1 MKVCV
6 PGWHRLT
13 SRTKTSS
20 SLKRFC
26 HAVTLSDSLQTIHP
40 KGPARGPFF
49 IACAEKL
56 APNVE
61 EMRSSMRYPRGVR
74 LTHWLTVGLGTAAVL
89 ATFIGLA
96 QVVLFGLGGETTVD
110 PGWFLLALVLACLTL
125 WGRSSQWLTRL
136 LADADSTAHH
146 ARAVVVWLLAA
157 AVILL
162 VAALKISSADMDAYK
177 RLVFGEGGLVEWS
190 QVLVLIAACRVSWLI
205 GDDLRRQ
212 LPHPAPC
219 LLARGFTVLLGF
231 LLLEELAWG
240 QVIFGWQTPESIR
253 SINAQQETTL
263 HNIGW
268 FQDRLD
274 LFTFLA
280 TVAFL
285 AMVVLVPWI
294 CRKALRRSSSPQRRA
309 LVQALM
315 PAQYSWPLFLLVA
328 ALAYCVATESLSHFV
343 HNRDQEWG
351 ELVLYA
357 SGLLLLLRTRVL
369 LGGSELQSTQP

>member
-1 MKVCV
+1 
-6 PGWHRLT
+6 
-13 SRTKTSS
+13 
-20 SLKRFC
+20 
-26 HAVTLSDSLQTIHP
+26 
-40 KGPARGPFF
+40 
-49 IACAEKL
+49 
-56 APNVE
+56 
-61 EMRSSMRYPRGVR
+61 MRYPRGVR

-212 LPHPAPC
+212 LPHPAAC

-369 LGGSELQSTQP
+369 LGGSELQSSQS

>member
-1 MKVCV
+1 
-6 PGWHRLT
+6 
-13 SRTKTSS
+13 
-20 SLKRFC
+20 
-26 HAVTLSDSLQTIHP
+26 
-40 KGPARGPFF
+40 
-49 IACAEKL
+49 
-56 APNVE
+56 
-61 EMRSSMRYPRGVR
+61 MRYPRGVR

-309 LVQALM
+309 LLQALM

>member
-1 MKVCV
+1 
-6 PGWHRLT
+6 
-13 SRTKTSS
+13 
-20 SLKRFC
+20 
-26 HAVTLSDSLQTIHP
+26 
-40 KGPARGPFF
+40 
-49 IACAEKL
+49 
-56 APNVE
+56 
-61 EMRSSMRYPRGVR
+61 MRYPRGVR

-369 LGGSELQSTQP
+369 LGGSELQSSQS

>member
-1 MKVCV
+1 
-6 PGWHRLT
+6 
-13 SRTKTSS
+13 
-20 SLKRFC
+20 
-26 HAVTLSDSLQTIHP
+26 
-40 KGPARGPFF
+40 
-49 IACAEKL
+49 
-56 APNVE
+56 
-61 EMRSSMRYPRGVR
+61 MRYPRGVR
-74 LTHWLTVGLGTAAVL
+74 LTHWLTGGLGTAAVL

-309 LVQALM
+309 LLQALM

>member
-1 MKVCV
+1 
-6 PGWHRLT
+6 
-13 SRTKTSS
+13 
-20 SLKRFC
+20 
-26 HAVTLSDSLQTIHP
+26 
-40 KGPARGPFF
+40 
-49 IACAEKL
+49 
-56 APNVE
+56 
-61 EMRSSMRYPRGVR
+61 MRYPRGVR

-212 LPHPAPC
+212 LPHPAAC

-309 LVQALM
+309 LLQALM

>member
-1 MKVCV
+1 
-6 PGWHRLT
+6 
-13 SRTKTSS
+13 
-20 SLKRFC
+20 
-26 HAVTLSDSLQTIHP
+26 
-40 KGPARGPFF
+40 
-49 IACAEKL
+49 
-56 APNVE
+56 
-61 EMRSSMRYPRGVR
+61 MRYPRGVR

>member
-1 MKVCV
+1 
-6 PGWHRLT
+6 
-13 SRTKTSS
+13 
-20 SLKRFC
+20 
-26 HAVTLSDSLQTIHP
+26 
-40 KGPARGPFF
+40 
-49 IACAEKL
+49 
-56 APNVE
+56 
-61 EMRSSMRYPRGVR
+61 MRYSRGVR
-74 LTHWLTVGLGTAAVL
+74 LTQWLVVSLGSAAVL
-89 ATFIGLA
+89 AVLVGIVQLVLA
-96 QVVLFGLGGETTVD
+96 WLGGETAVD
-110 PGWFLLALVLACLTL
+110 PGWFLVALVLACLTA

-136 LADADSTAHH
+136 LADADSSAHH
-146 ARAVVVWLLAA
+146 ARQIVVWLLAA

-162 VAALKISSADMDAYK
+162 IAVLKISAADIDAYK

-190 QVLVLIAACRVSWLI
+190 QVLVLIAACRVTWLI
-205 GDDLRRQ
+205 GDDLSRQ
-212 LPHPAPC
+212 LSRSSPS
-219 LLARGFTVLLGF
+219 LVARGFSVLLGL

-280 TVAFL
+280 TVAVL
-285 AMVVLVPWI
+285 ALVVLAPWI
-294 CRKALRRSSSPQRRA
+294 CRRVLRRSSPQQRA

-315 PAQYSWPLFLLVA
+315 PAQYSWPLFLMVV
-328 ALAYCVATESLSHFV
+328 ALAYCVATESWSDLI

-369 LGGSELQSTQP
+369 LGASEPSSAQR

>member
-1 MKVCV
+1 
-6 PGWHRLT
+6 
-13 SRTKTSS
+13 
-20 SLKRFC
+20 
-26 HAVTLSDSLQTIHP
+26 
-40 KGPARGPFF
+40 
-49 IACAEKL
+49 
-56 APNVE
+56 
-61 EMRSSMRYPRGVR
+61 MRYSRGVR
-74 LTHWLTVGLGTAAVL
+74 LTQWLVVSLGSAAVL
-89 ATFIGLA
+89 AVLVGIVQLVLA
-96 QVVLFGLGGETTVD
+96 WLGGETAVD
-110 PGWFLLALVLACLTL
+110 PGWFLIALVLACLTA

-136 LADADSTAHH
+136 LADADSSAHH
-146 ARAVVVWLLAA
+146 ARQVVVWLLAA

-162 VAALKISSADMDAYK
+162 IAVLKISAADIDAYK

-190 QVLVLIAACRVSWLI
+190 QVLVLIAACRVTWLI
-205 GDDLRRQ
+205 GNDLRRQ
-212 LPHPAPC
+212 LPHPSAC
-219 LLARGFTVLLGF
+219 LVARGFSVLLGL

-280 TVAFL
+280 TVVLL
-285 AMVVLVPWI
+285 ALVVLVPWI
-294 CRKALRRSSSPQRRA
+294 CGPALRRAFPQRRA
-309 LVQALM
+309 LVHALM
-315 PAQYSWPLFLLVA
+315 PAQYSWPLFLMVV
-328 ALAYCVATESLSHFV
+328 ALAYCVATESWSDLI

-369 LGGSELQSTQP
+369 LGASEPPSAQR

>member
-1 MKVCV
+1 
-6 PGWHRLT
+6 
-13 SRTKTSS
+13 
-20 SLKRFC
+20 
-26 HAVTLSDSLQTIHP
+26 
-40 KGPARGPFF
+40 
-49 IACAEKL
+49 
-56 APNVE
+56 
-61 EMRSSMRYPRGVR
+61 MRYPRGVR
-74 LTHWLTVGLGTAAVL
+74 LTHWLTGGLGTAAVL

>member
-1 MKVCV
+1 
-6 PGWHRLT
+6 
-13 SRTKTSS
+13 
-20 SLKRFC
+20 
-26 HAVTLSDSLQTIHP
+26 
-40 KGPARGPFF
+40 
-49 IACAEKL
+49 
-56 APNVE
+56 
-61 EMRSSMRYPRGVR
+61 MRYPRGVR

-96 QVVLFGLGGETTVD
+96 QVVLFGLGGEATVD

>member
-1 MKVCV
+1 
-6 PGWHRLT
+6 
-13 SRTKTSS
+13 
-20 SLKRFC
+20 
-26 HAVTLSDSLQTIHP
+26 
-40 KGPARGPFF
+40 
-49 IACAEKL
+49 
-56 APNVE
+56 
-61 EMRSSMRYPRGVR
+61 MRYPRGVR

-309 LVQALM
+309 LLQALM

-369 LGGSELQSTQP
+369 LGGSELQSSQS

>member
-1 MKVCV
+1 
-6 PGWHRLT
+6 
-13 SRTKTSS
+13 
-20 SLKRFC
+20 
-26 HAVTLSDSLQTIHP
+26 
-40 KGPARGPFF
+40 
-49 IACAEKL
+49 
-56 APNVE
+56 
-61 EMRSSMRYPRGVR
+61 MRYSRGVR
-74 LTHWLTVGLGTAAVL
+74 LTHWLIVSLGSASVLAVLTGLVQLVLVGLGA
-89 ATFIGLA
+89 
-96 QVVLFGLGGETTVD
+96 ESTVD
-110 PGWFLLALVLACLTL
+110 PGWFLIALILACFTL
-125 WGRSSQWLTRL
+125 LGRSSQWLTRL
-136 LADADSTAHH
+136 LADADPSAHL
-146 ARAVVVWLLAA
+146 ARRVVIWLLAA
-157 AVILL
+157 TVILL
-162 VAALKISSADMDAYK
+162 IAFLKITADDMDAYK

-190 QVLVLIAACRVSWLI
+190 QVLVLVAACRVAWLI
-205 GDDLRRQ
+205 GDDLSRQ
-212 LPHPAPC
+212 LSHSSPS
-219 LLARGFTVLLGF
+219 LVARGFSVLLGL

-309 LVQALM
+309 LLQALM

>member
-1 MKVCV
+1 
-6 PGWHRLT
+6 
-13 SRTKTSS
+13 
-20 SLKRFC
+20 
-26 HAVTLSDSLQTIHP
+26 
-40 KGPARGPFF
+40 
-49 IACAEKL
+49 
-56 APNVE
+56 
-61 EMRSSMRYPRGVR
+61 MRYPRGVR

-212 LPHPAPC
+212 LPHPAAC